1 MTSMYDPAH
10 PGKTIRDAIEAKG
23 WTLAES
29 ANRLGVPRKTL
40 LHVLNGEASARA
52 GTGAPRLERRRPLG
66 ADARCLRL
74 GAVPQNRVGGLRP
87 DFILTTSPPRAIYC
101 WTQLQKLQT
110 LHYPRCNRKER
121 SIRHAS
127 SNHSWH
133 RCCCCE
139 CYRRRC
145 YDTKCQRQNQ
155 KRKRTLRASSQRVQ
169 KCRAAL

>member
-10 PGKTIRDAIEAKG
+10 PGEIIRDAIEAKG

-52 GTGAPRLERRRPLG
+52 GTGAPRLERRRTLG

-87 DFILTTSPPRAIYC
+87 DFILITSPPRAIYC
-101 WTQLQKLQT
+101 WTQLPLSPMQSEG
-110 LHYPRCNRKER
+110 KEY
-121 SIRHAS
+121 S
-127 SNHSWH
+127 SCLFQSF
-133 RCCCCE
+133 
-139 CYRRRC
+139 
-145 YDTKCQRQNQ
+145 
-155 KRKRTLRASSQRVQ
+155 LA
-169 KCRAAL
+169 